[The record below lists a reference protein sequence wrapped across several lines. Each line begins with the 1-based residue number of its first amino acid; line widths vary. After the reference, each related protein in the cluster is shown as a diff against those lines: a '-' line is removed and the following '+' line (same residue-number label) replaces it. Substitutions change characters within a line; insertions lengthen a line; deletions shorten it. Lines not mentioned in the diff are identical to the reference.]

1 MVSRYLQAFSLLAG
15 TIIGVGVFA
24 LPYVIS
30 GPGYLIGVTELVFL
44 AALLLLV
51 HLMYGDVVLS
61 LSVRHQLPGYT
72 QYYLG
77 GSWRRAALFSQFFSF
92 FGSLVVYVILGSRF
106 VTILIEPLGISGN
119 FLGILIF
126 FALGAILFWYDRGFA
141 TTTDALFT
149 ALLILAMAVLI
160 VLGIQA
166 GNADFISYVNSGA
179 SFLPYG
185 AILFALAGASV
196 IPRVKEIF
204 EGRAAGA
211 FRSVI
216 ILGTLIPA
224 AVYALFVFSVLAASP
239 EVSADAISGLLPQLG
254 PRAVWLGGLVGFLA
268 TITSFIGIGLA
279 LKSMLVEDV
288 RIPKTPAWL
297 LVSFVPFLLVILG
310 VSDFISLIGLIGAIA
325 IGFEGMIII
334 RLWRA
339 LSAPKLLSFFP
350 RRAAWLLTLLF
361 LAGII
366 YEVIHFLNK

>member
-30 GPGYLIGVTELVFL
+30 APGYLIGVIELAL
-44 AALLLLV
+44 LALLLLVV
-51 HLMYGDVVLS
+51 HLMYGDVTLS
-61 LSVRHQLPGYT
+61 LQARHQLPGYAKH
-72 QYYLG
+72 YLG
-77 GSWRRAALFSQFFSF
+77 GGWRRAALFSQLFSF

-106 VTILIEPLGISGN
+106 ISILIAPLGVSGDL
-119 FLGILIF
+119 LGVLIF
-126 FALGAILFWYDRGFA
+126 FVLGSTLFWYDRGFA
-141 TTTDALFT
+141 TTTDALLT
-149 ALLILAMAVLI
+149 ALLILTMAVLI
-160 VLGIQA
+160 VLGINA
-166 GNADFISYVNSGA
+166 GSTDFISHVNPSA
-179 SFLPYG
+179 AFLPYG

-204 EGRAAGA
+204 EGRGVRA

-216 ILGTLIPA
+216 IWGTLVPA
-224 AVYALFVFSVLAASP
+224 AAYALFVFAVLAASP
-239 EVSADAISGLLPQLG
+239 EVSTDAISGLFGELG
-254 PRAVWLGGLVGFLA
+254 LRAVWLGGLVGFLA

-288 RIPKTPAWL
+288 RIPKIPAWL
-297 LVSFVPFLLVILG
+297 LVSFVPFLLVLSGI
-310 VSDFISLIGLIGAIA
+310 SDFISLIGLIGAFA

-339 LSAPKLLSFFP
+339 LQQPKLLSFFP
-350 RRAAWLLTLLF
+350 RNAAWFLFSLF

-366 YEVIHFLNK
+366 YEVIHFLK